1 MKPVGL
7 PKVGTSPRQ
16 RTSLAD
22 LAPREAD
29 IAQRRHPVREV
40 DPAQVYEPADNR
52 DRNLRGA
59 LPLGENDRVRQEA
72 FSPGPLPSRGQFSR
86 RLLDRIAN
94 FLCSNF
100 QCPRQRGH
108 QVACLR
114 EIAGAEAGE
123 TTKPF
128 ADVGVAAPFHEHDGG
143 EIEDGES
150 TRNQSVYWQ
159 DFFSRDVGHEK
170 DLRLL
175 QPRRSLSSLIFVTRG
190 DRISPKRNHR
200 CQGRPVG
207 ASPKLAPDANALIE
221 DNPGY
226 YKRIR
231 L

>member
-1 MKPVGL
+1 MNPQ
-7 PKVGTSPRQ
+7 T
-16 RTSLAD
+16 
-22 LAPREAD
+22 
-29 IAQRRHPVREV
+29 
-40 DPAQVYEPADNR
+40 NR
-52 DRNLRGA
+52 DRDLRGA

-108 QVACLR
+108 EVACLR

-159 DFFSRDVGHEK
+159 DFFSR
-170 DLRLL
+170 
-175 QPRRSLSSLIFVTRG
+175 QPRRARPLSGRPSTNVNGQTMGMTSARSEQGTGPPLGIEEVTR
-190 DRISPKRNHR
+190 
-200 CQGRPVG
+200 
-207 ASPKLAPDANALIE
+207 AAAAL
-221 DNPGY
+221 
-226 YKRIR
+226 K
-231 L
+231 